1 MKILAVKFRK
11 DGYYTQP
18 FAFGEKKDIY
28 KFDKNI
34 RYYGR
39 VQNYVMLA
47 E

>member
-11 DGYYTQP
+11 DGYSIHP

-34 RYYGR
+34 HYYGR

>member
-11 DGYYTQP
+11 AGYNTHP

-34 RYYGR
+34 RYRGSL
-39 VQNYVMLA
+39 QNYVMLA